1 MVGYYGSCT
10 GQVNSKM
17 TSVLK
22 FFNAPLF
29 SERLS
34 QVMKAKGLTQGQLA
48 TASGLTQSAISKYLN
63 NQRKPDID
71 ALICLS
77 KALDCEVCWLLGL
90 ECRLDAEEKAL
101 LPIGS
106 DYVKLPA
113 GSKEPLESEER
124 SILEKVLTVLRS
136 RVRGSP
142 NTSLIQNIDTFY
154 ETVKMAAEL
163 GPSGGV
169 QHQGEGMGPGSSA
182 RKRLAR

>member
-1 MVGYYGSCT
+1 
-10 GQVNSKM
+10 M

-22 FFNAPLF
+22 YFDSSLF

-34 QVMKAKGLTQGQLA
+34 QVMKAKSLTQGQLA
-48 TASGLTQSAISKYLN
+48 IASGLTQSAISKYLN
-63 NQRKPDID
+63 RQRKPDID

-77 KALDCEVCWLLGL
+77 TALDCEVCWLLGL

-101 LPIGS
+101 LPVGS
-106 DYVKLPA
+106 DYVRLPPK
-113 GSKEPLESEER
+113 SKEPLREEER
-124 SILEKVLTVLRS
+124 NTLEKVLTVLRS

-142 NTSLIQNIDTFY
+142 NSSLIQNIDTFY

-169 QHQGEGMGPGSSA
+169 QQQGEGMGPGSSA
-182 RKRLAR
+182 RKRGAR